1 MTIVTKYT
9 NTGAASAEVHTRAE
23 RHMSTKGGTYQEA
36 VRIVLKADPE
46 LATAY
51 AQPASRVT
59 TTATKP
65 VMPVPASVPLAQG
78 KTPGETVHLR
88 TVALMD
94 LVPHLDY
101 QSAVNQV
108 LAADSVL
115 KAAYAGVQS

>member
-1 MTIVTKYT
+1 MTTILSKYT
-9 NTGAASAEVHTRAE
+9 TPSAAGAEVHARAE

-36 VRIVLKADPE
+36 VHVVLAADPE

-51 AQPASRVT
+51 AQPAT
-59 TTATKP
+59 MTTKP
-65 VMPVPASVPLAQG
+65 AVPVPAPAPLAQG

-94 LVPHLDY
+94 LVAHLDY

-108 LAADSVL
+108 LATDPVL
-115 KAAYAGVQS
+115 KAASARS